1 MSAIKPA
8 VKKSHMTTPRI
19 APALLR
25 VMGDQ
30 EWTVRELADKTG
42 YSEAGISEVLRRM
55 EAHISSW
62 YKNQQTL
69 APRWRLGKGTHVPR
83 PITEASRRTME
94 SRKKRSNVEYLNSNY
109 VKGERICWG
118 GVCL

>member
-1 MSAIKPA
+1 MIKPA

-30 EWTVRELADKTG
+30 EWTVKELADKIG
-42 YSEAGISEVLRRM
+42 YSEAGISEVLRKM
-55 EAHISSW
+55 DAHISSW

-69 APRWRLGKGTHVPR
+69 APRWRLGKGEHARR

-94 SRKKRSNVEYLNSNY
+94 SRKKRSNADYLVSSY
-109 VKGERICWG
+109 VKSERIVWNG
-118 GVCL
+118 MVI